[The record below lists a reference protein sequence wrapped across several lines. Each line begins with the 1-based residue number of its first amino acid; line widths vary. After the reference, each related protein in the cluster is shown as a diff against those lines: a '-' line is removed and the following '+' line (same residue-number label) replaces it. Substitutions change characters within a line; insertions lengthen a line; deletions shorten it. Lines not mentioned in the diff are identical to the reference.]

1 MKLITAVAGLVL
13 AGGLASAK
21 EATTTLKLPGMD
33 CDACTVVIKH
43 ALTQTKGVKT
53 VDLNV
58 AKRTGTVVYEDTQ
71 VTEDQIRKAIEK
83 SGFKA
88 EPVRRLNHD

>member
-1 MKLITAVAGLVL
+1 MKLITIAV
-13 AGGLASAK
+13 GLALASCSLSLAK
-21 EATTTLKLPGMD
+21 EVSASLKVPGMD

-43 ALTQTKGVKT
+43 ALAQTKGVKT

-58 AKRTGTVVYEDTQ
+58 DKRMATIVYEDTQ
-71 VTEDQIRKAIEK
+71 VTEPQIQKAIEK

-88 EPVRRLNHD
+88 EPSKAGN

>member
-1 MKLITAVAGLVL
+1 MKLITVVAGLAL
-13 AGGLASAK
+13 ASGLASAK
-21 EATTTLKLPGMD
+21 EVTAAMKVPGMD

-43 ALTQTKGVKT
+43 ALKQTKGVKT

-58 AKRTGTVVYEDTQ
+58 EKRLATIIYEDTQ
-71 VTEDQIRKAIEK
+71 VTEPQIQQAIEK

-88 EPVRRLNHD
+88 EPSKSGK